1 MNELGALCKA
11 IASVSIVSGVITA
24 LMPKSKL
31 TNAVNTLSAIIV
43 LYTFLM
49 PFTGS
54 NAGFKINTNNFI
66 AEDTSDIENAAS
78 DLLIE
83 LSEKELKRKIEI
95 ILSENKINTTCEIVL
110 THKENGSFEV
120 KITINGYINENQKE
134 IIKKAIETELER
146 SVYIE
151 YSE

>member
-49 PFTGS
+49 PFTGF

-66 AEDTSDIENAAS
+66 AEDTSDIDNAAS

-95 ILSENKINTTCEIVL
+95 ILSENKINATCEIVL
-110 THKENGSFEV
+110 THKENGSFEE